1 MRIQRQQ
8 ESDEQQW
15 KEIDFI
21 KLIQLLSFVA
31 MLTLLHDQRKWEKS
45 KKFIANNEI
54 WKFCLKFQSTW
65 KNLCCQMKL
74 KMFLMFPRIVESQQ
88 TSELLRRNRFMV
100 GDFRYFC

>member
-31 MLTLLHDQRKWEKS
+31 MLK
-45 KKFIANNEI
+45 
-54 WKFCLKFQSTW
+54 
-65 KNLCCQMKL
+65 LCCMINGNGK
-74 KMFLMFPRIVESQQ
+74 KA
-88 TSELLRRNRFMV
+88 RNL
-100 GDFRYFC
+100 